1 MVDRNQRCW
10 GAIQPHMGLYGLFLV
25 LTIAF
30 LVSPS
35 HASAHATRTL
45 GAMHRTST
53 IDEGVINRAPTFQV
67 SAGFNA
73 RYRDGNWVPFQIA
86 LSNSGA
92 DFTGSLSITAPSP
105 FAGQGNANSF
115 PSPAYTSPITLANGA
130 QKQITM
136 YVPITLNSPG
146 STQNISINLLD
157 SNGKIVSRQSS
168 TIAALGQNDIFV
180 GILSDQNTGFNA
192 LYSVPLPNQ
201 GGTMIVEALN
211 ASTLPPSAVVLKNF
225 DLIVLDNFTSS
236 SLSNEQ
242 LTALQ
247 TWVNQGGALIEAG
260 GPEWRRTLSA
270 LPASLLPVTINGS
283 GTLPRG
289 TRLLPFGSAIQ
300 QAPTGTIDAPVTVSI
315 GNVPRNGGANG
326 GAKNRAP
333 TSIVLASGGIPLIV
347 QEHEGQ
353 GMICYVAFDPTLEP
367 VASWS
372 GANTL
377 WRGLVQRT
385 LGDKLLNSNN
395 GFLQVNPLQT
405 GGLGGLLQNLLSNA
419 FPSPWLLL
427 LLVLGYLVMLGPVR
441 LLIVRWSKRRD
452 WSWRIVLSSI
462 VVFSL
467 LTYGLAIQQK
477 GASILSNSVS
487 IIQLNQGASSAHV
500 TTYVG
505 VFVLNQGDYQ
515 VHIPGNGLVQPSIDQ
530 VNQSPDSAP
539 PATISPGQNGT
550 DVKLQGVTF
559 STTRSLIADRDRA
572 IQGGID
578 SQLALHN
585 GVLSGTVTNTLSY
598 GLNDV
603 YVLMSNGFARVG
615 HLSAGQSAQVR
626 LVLNSSSNNAGTS
639 LADQLAASNRLPTP
653 FNGSPPQNEL
663 ERHMAI
669 LAALSGEGGYSS
681 YVSCGGGICKSAPY
695 SVVSPSGTTVF
706 MKGGAGPITFNVN
719 DPLLVAGSPA
729 TLIGWADTP
738 TDTTSNVTVNGT
750 SPSGLQ
756 ETLVQ
761 SPLNIDFSSTLN
773 LPSNFM
779 TGQLVD
785 VQGSNI
791 QAQYPGAYTMTTGS
805 MTFEFAV
812 TIGSN
817 MQVSNLSVS
826 EPANLAQ
833 IGGPPSTSGG
843 PVVDASH
850 LQAYLFNWQTNAWDT
865 ITLSGFTFSTP
876 DTKAYINADGRV
888 LLRLANQDS
897 TVGTIFFGKPTLSL
911 Q

>member
-1 MVDRNQRCW
+1 MDRAPTN
-10 GAIQPHMGLYGLFLV
+10 
-25 LTIAF
+25 
-30 LVSPS
+30 
-35 HASAHATRTL
+35 
-45 GAMHRTST
+45 
-53 IDEGVINRAPTFQV
+53 APTFQV

-73 RYRDGNWVPFQIA
+73 RYRDGNWVPFQIS
-86 LSNSGA
+86 LSNGGA
-92 DFTGSLSITAPSP
+92 DFAGSISINAPSP
-105 FAGQGNANSF
+105 YAGQGNPNLL
-115 PSPAYTSPITLANGA
+115 PSPAYKAAITLANSA

-136 YVPITLNSPG
+136 YIPINLNAPG
-146 STQNISINLLD
+146 FTQQINIDLLD
-157 SNGKIVSRQSS
+157 SNGSRVSRQSS
-168 TIAALGQNDIFV
+168 TISALGQNDIFV
-180 GILSDQNTGFNA
+180 GTLSDQNTGFNA

-201 GGTMIVEALN
+201 GGTMIVETLN
-211 ASTLPPSAVVLKNF
+211 ASTLPPSAAVLKNF

-236 SLSNEQ
+236 TLSNDQ

-260 GPEWRRTLSA
+260 GPEWRRTLST

-300 QAPTGTIDAPVTVSI
+300 QASTGAIDAPVTVSI
-315 GNVPRNGGANG
+315 GHSLVSSGGVNGSA
-326 GAKNRAP
+326 
-333 TSIVLASGGIPLIV
+333 TSTILASGGIPLIV
-347 QEHEGQ
+347 QEREGQ
-353 GMICYVAFDPTLEP
+353 GIICYLAFDPTLEP

-377 WRGLVQRT
+377 WKGLVQRT

-395 GFLQVNPLQT
+395 GFVQVNPLQT

-515 VHIPGNGLVQPSIDQ
+515 VHIPGNGLVQPSTDQ
-530 VNQSPDSAP
+530 NFASQSPDSAP
-539 PATISPGQNGT
+539 LTTISPGQNGT

-578 SQLALHN
+578 SQLRLRN

-598 GLNDV
+598 GLSDV
-603 YVLMSNGFARVG
+603 YVLMSNSFARVG

-626 LVLNSSSNNAGTS
+626 LVLNSSSNNAGMQGQS
-639 LADQLAASNRLPTP
+639 LADQLAASNSLPTP

-669 LAALSGEGGYSS
+669 LAALSGEGGYS
-681 YVSCGGGICKSAPY
+681 YVTCGGGICKSASY
-695 SVVSPSGTTVF
+695 QGVVSSSGTTVF
-706 MKGGAGPITFNVN
+706 LKRGGGPITFNVN

-738 TDTTSNVTVNGT
+738 ADTTSNVTVNGT

-761 SPLNIDFSSTLN
+761 SPLNIDFSGTLN

-779 TGQLVD
+779 AGQLVD
-785 VQGSNI
+785 VQGSSI

-812 TIGSN
+812 SIDSN
-817 MQVSNLSVS
+817 MQVSNLRVS

-843 PVVDASH
+843 SVVDASH
-850 LQAYLFNWQTNAWDT
+850 LQAYLFNWQTKAWDT

-897 TVGTIFFGKPTLSL
+897 SVGTIFFGKPLLSL